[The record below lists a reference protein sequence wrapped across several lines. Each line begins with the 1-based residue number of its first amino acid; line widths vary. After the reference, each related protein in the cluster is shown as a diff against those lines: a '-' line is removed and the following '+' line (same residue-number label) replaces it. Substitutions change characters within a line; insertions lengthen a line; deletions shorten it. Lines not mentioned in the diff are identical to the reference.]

1 MVAKRVL
8 NTRTPHHQDG
18 DEVGR
23 LPSRQAV
30 PRPSV
35 DKAGYG
41 SALAIA
47 KYGIYPHACEA
58 GRDIE

>member
-1 MVAKRVL
+1 MVGKRVL
-8 NTRTPHHQDG
+8 NTLTPHRQDG

-23 LPSRQAV
+23 LTRRQTVPS
-30 PRPSV
+30 PSV

-41 SALAIA
+41 SALTIA

-58 GRDIE
+58 GWDIE